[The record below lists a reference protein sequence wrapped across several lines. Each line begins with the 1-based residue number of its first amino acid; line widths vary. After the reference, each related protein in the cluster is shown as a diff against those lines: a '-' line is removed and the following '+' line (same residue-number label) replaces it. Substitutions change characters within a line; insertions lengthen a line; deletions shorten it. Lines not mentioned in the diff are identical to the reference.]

1 MTRPPPRRHPAP
13 LHIGGTPPYKGQA
26 LGRDARMKLATFNI
40 NGIKARIDALPRWL
54 ADAKPD
60 VVCLQE
66 IKSQDDAFPRE
77 MFEDMG
83 YHVETH
89 GQKGFN
95 GVAILS
101 RLPLED
107 VTRGLPGDAADEQA
121 RWIEATVMAARPIRI
136 CGLYLPNG
144 NPAPGPKYD
153 YKLAWMARMEDRIR
167 ALLILEEPFV
177 CLGDYNVIPQAMD
190 AAKPAAWT
198 EDALYL
204 PDTRAAF
211 RRMLNL
217 GLTDAFRAREQGPG
231 HYSFW
236 DYQAGAWE
244 RNNGIRIDH
253 LLLSPQAAD
262 LLVEARIDR
271 EVRAGDKP
279 SDHVPVW
286 VELAA

>member
-1 MTRPPPRRHPAP
+1 
-13 LHIGGTPPYKGQA
+13 
-26 LGRDARMKLATFNI
+26 MKIATFNI
-40 NGIKARIDALPRWL
+40 NGIKARIEALPRWL
-54 ADAKPD
+54 ADANAD
-60 VVCLQE
+60 VVLLQE
-66 IKSQDDAFPRE
+66 IKSVDEAFPRE
-77 MFEDMG
+77 MFEDLG
-83 YHVETH
+83 WRVETH

-107 VTRGLPGDAADEQA
+107 VTRGLPGDPEDAQA
-121 RWIEATVMAARPIRI
+121 RWIEATVIGTRAVRV

-153 YKLAWMARMEDRIR
+153 YKLAWMARMQARVVE
-167 ALLILEEPFV
+167 LLALEEPLV
-177 CLGDYNVIPQAMD
+177 LAGDYNVIPQAED
-190 AAKPAAWT
+190 AARPEVWLT
-198 EDALYL
+198 DALFL
-204 PDTRAAF
+204 PQTREAF
-211 RRMLNL
+211 RRLLNL
-217 GLTDAFRAREQGPG
+217 GLTDAFRARVQGPG

-262 LLVEARIDR
+262 LLVDCRIDR
-271 EVRAGDKP
+271 EVRAGEKP

-286 VELAA
+286 IDLSA